1 METMGTNM
9 TSAQTQITSSPC
21 PMTTSSPLSLV
32 EVVREATG
40 DNVFKC
46 YQCVKCTSGCPLADQ
61 FDLTPNQIMRSVQL
75 NDMSV
80 LQSKSIWLCASC
92 YTCATRCP
100 QQIDVTGVIDALRI
114 EARKR
119 GVKPAEP
126 DIAKFNQIFMRSV
139 KIFGR
144 AYEMGLMA
152 NFNMALGRPFRDL
165 KLGIRMITRGKL
177 SILPHF
183 GKATA
188 KAKKLAYNP
197 KAIGYYPGCSLSS
210 SAIEYGKS
218 VKNIAR
224 AMDIELIEPKNW
236 SCCGS
241 SPAHA
246 TDPKA
251 ANVLPMSTVATIE
264 QMGLDTVTSP
274 CSACYSRLKHT
285 EHSVSNNEKVS
296 REVSD
301 ALGYEYKGSVKVQ
314 HLVDVIVD
322 RVGLDQVSARV
333 TNPLK
338 GLKLACYYGCLITR
352 PSAIT
357 GADNPEY
364 PQKMDRLV
372 KTLGAETVDWSRK
385 TECCGGSLGISKT
398 EVAVKMMARIM
409 DDAKACGAEAIV
421 TMCPICHLNLDS
433 RQSAMGY
440 NESEEIPIF
449 QATQLMALA
458 FGQGED
464 KAALSNNLTD
474 PKPYLQ
480 EKGVLP

>member
-1 METMGTNM
+1 MAASG
-9 TSAQTQITSSPC
+9 
-21 PMTTSSPLSLV
+21 PLPLV

-40 DNVFKC
+40 DNVFEC
-46 YQCVKCTSGCPLADQ
+46 YQCVKCTSGCPLADE
-61 FDLTPNQIMRSVQL
+61 FDLTPHQIMRSVQF
-75 NDMSV
+75 NDIAV
-80 LQSKSIWLCASC
+80 LKSRSIWLCASC

-100 QQIDVTGVIDALRI
+100 QKIDVTGVIDALRI

-119 GVKPAEP
+119 GVKPAVPE
-126 DIAKFNQIFMRSV
+126 IARFNELFMRSI

-144 AYEMGLMA
+144 AYELGLMA
-152 NFNMALGRPFRDL
+152 SFNMALGRPFRDL
-165 KLGIRMITRGKL
+165 KLGIRMLAKGKL

-183 GKATA
+183 GKARA
-188 KAKKLAYNP
+188 KAVKLPYNP

-218 VKNIAR
+218 VKNIAG
-224 AMDIELIEPKNW
+224 ALDIELVEPKDW
-236 SCCGS
+236 TCCGS
-241 SPAHA
+241 SAAHA

-274 CSACYSRLKHT
+274 CSACYSRLKHA
-285 EHSVSNNEKVS
+285 EQSVTNKEKVR
-296 REVSD
+296 REVRD
-301 ALGYEYKGSVKVQ
+301 ELGYEYKGSVQVQ
-314 HLVDVIVD
+314 HLMDIIVD
-322 RVGLDQVSARV
+322 RVGLDEVRKRV

-352 PSAIT
+352 PSRVT
-357 GADNPEY
+357 GAENPEY

-385 TECCGGSLGISKT
+385 TECCGGSLAINKT
-398 EVAVKMMARIM
+398 EVTVKMMRRIM
-409 DDAKACGAEAIV
+409 DDARACGAEAIV

-433 RQSAMGY
+433 RQSGMGY
-440 NESEEIPIF
+440 SEAEEIPIF

-458 FGQGED
+458 FGQGEA
-464 KAALSNNLTD
+464 KAALRNNLTD
-474 PKPYLQ
+474 PKPYLRQ
-480 EKGVLP
+480 KGVLS

>member
-1 METMGTNM
+1 MGTEM
-9 TSAQTQITSSPC
+9 ASTQTQITSPSC
-21 PMTTSSPLSLV
+21 PAVISDTLSLV

-40 DNVFKC
+40 DNAFKC

-61 FDLTPNQIMRSVQL
+61 FDLAPHQIMRSVQL
-75 NDMSV
+75 NDISV
-80 LQSKSIWLCASC
+80 LQSRSIWLCASC

-100 QQIDVTGVIDALRI
+100 QEIDVTGVIDALRI
-114 EARKR
+114 EALRR

-126 DIAKFNQIFMRSV
+126 EIAKFNKLFMRSV
-139 KIFGR
+139 KIFGHV
-144 AYEMGLMA
+144 YELGLMA
-152 NFNMALGRPFRDL
+152 SFNMALGRPFRDL
-165 KLGIRMITRGKL
+165 KLGMRMIARGKL

-183 GKATA
+183 GRATA
-188 KAKKLAYNP
+188 NANRLAYNP

-241 SPAHA
+241 SPTHA

-274 CSACYSRLKHT
+274 CSACYSRLKHA
-285 EHSVSNNEKVS
+285 EHSVSNNGKVS
-296 REVSD
+296 REVSE

-314 HLVDVIVD
+314 HLLDVIVD
-322 RVGLDQVSARV
+322 RVGLDAVSKRV

-357 GADNPEY
+357 AADNPEY
-364 PQKMDRLV
+364 PQRMDRLV
-372 KTLGAETVDWSRK
+372 KTLGAETIDWSRK
-385 TECCGGSLGISKT
+385 TECCGGSLGINKT

-433 RQSAMGY
+433 RQNEMGY
-440 NESEEIPIF
+440 SETEEIPIF
-449 QATQLMALA
+449 QATQLMSLA

-464 KAALSNNLTD
+464 GAAIRNNLID
-474 PKPYLQ
+474 PKHYLQ
-480 EKGVLP
+480 QKGILP

>member
-1 METMGTNM
+1 MA
-9 TSAQTQITSSPC
+9 SVQTQITSSPC
-21 PMTTSSPLSLV
+21 PMAMSDPLPLV

-75 NDMSV
+75 NDISV

-100 QQIDVTGVIDALRI
+100 QKINVTGVIDALRI
-114 EARKR
+114 EALKR

-126 DIAKFNQIFMRSV
+126 DIAKFNKLFMRSI

-144 AYEMGLMA
+144 AYELGLMA
-152 NFNMALGRPFRDL
+152 SFNMVLGKPFRDL
-165 KLGIRMITRGKL
+165 KLGKRMFARGKL

-183 GKATA
+183 GKART
-188 KAKKLAYNP
+188 KANRLPYNP

-218 VKNIAR
+218 VKNIAG
-224 AMDIELIEPKNW
+224 AMDIELVEPKNW

-241 SPAHA
+241 SPAHS
-246 TDPKA
+246 TNPKA
-251 ANVLPMSTVATIE
+251 SNVLPMSTVATIE

-274 CSACYSRLKHT
+274 CSACYSRLKHA
-285 EHSVSNNEKVS
+285 EQSVSNNEKVN
-296 REVSD
+296 REVRD
-301 ALGYEYKGSVKVQ
+301 ELGYEYKGSVKVQ

-322 RVGLDQVSARV
+322 RAGLDKVTKLV

-364 PQKMDRLV
+364 PRKMDRLV
-372 KTLGAETVDWSRK
+372 NTLGAETIDWSRK
-385 TECCGGSLGISKT
+385 TECCGGSLGINKT

-440 NESEEIPIF
+440 SESEVIPIF
-449 QATQLMALA
+449 QATQLMSLA
-458 FGQGED
+458 FGQGEN
-464 KAALSNNLTD
+464 KAAIRNNLTD
-474 PKPYLQ
+474 PRPYLRL
-480 EKGVLP
+480 KRVLP

>member
-1 METMGTNM
+1 METDMA
-9 TSAQTQITSSPC
+9 SVQTQITSSPC
-21 PMTTSSPLSLV
+21 PMAMNDPLPLV

-75 NDMSV
+75 NDISV

-100 QQIDVTGVIDALRI
+100 QKIDVTGVIDALRI
-114 EARKR
+114 EALKR

-126 DIAKFNQIFMRSV
+126 HIAKFNKLFMRSI

-144 AYEMGLMA
+144 AYELGLMA
-152 NFNMALGRPFRDL
+152 SFNMVLGKPLRDL
-165 KLGIRMITRGKL
+165 KLGKRMFARGKL

-188 KAKKLAYNP
+188 KANRLPHNP

-218 VKNIAR
+218 VKNIAD
-224 AMDIELIEPKNW
+224 AMDIELVEPKNW

-241 SPAHA
+241 SPVHA
-246 TDPKA
+246 TDAKA

-274 CSACYSRLKHT
+274 CSACYSRLKHA
-285 EHSVSNNEKVS
+285 EHSVSSNEKMG
-296 REVSD
+296 REVRD
-301 ALGYEYKGSVKVQ
+301 ELGYEYKGSVKVQ

-322 RVGLDQVSARV
+322 RVGLDQVSERV

-357 GADNPEY
+357 RADNPEY

-385 TECCGGSLGISKT
+385 TECCGGSLGINKT

-440 NESEEIPIF
+440 GESEEIPVF
-449 QATQLMALA
+449 QATQLMSLA

-464 KAALSNNLTD
+464 KAAISNNLTD
-474 PKPYLQ
+474 PRSYLQ
-480 EKGVLP
+480 QKGVLP

>member
-1 METMGTNM
+1 MAVAE
-9 TSAQTQITSSPC
+9 TQITSSPC
-21 PMTTSSPLSLV
+21 PRAVSGPLPLV

-40 DNVFKC
+40 DNVFEC
-46 YQCVKCTSGCPLADQ
+46 YQCVKCTSGCPLADE
-61 FDLTPNQIMRSVQL
+61 FDLAPHQIMRSVQF
-75 NDMSV
+75 NDVAV
-80 LQSKSIWLCASC
+80 LKSRSIWLCASC

-100 QQIDVTGVIDALRI
+100 QKIDVTGVIDALRI

-119 GVKPAEP
+119 GVKPAVPE
-126 DIAKFNQIFMRSV
+126 IARFNELFMRSI

-144 AYEMGLMA
+144 AYELGLMA
-152 NFNMALGRPFRDL
+152 SFNMALGRPFRDL
-165 KLGIRMITRGKL
+165 KLGIRMFAKGKL
-177 SILPHF
+177 SLLPHF
-183 GKATA
+183 GKARA
-188 KAKKLAYNP
+188 KAVRLPYNP

-218 VKNIAR
+218 VKNIAG
-224 AMDIELIEPKNW
+224 ALDIELIEPRDW
-236 SCCGS
+236 TCCGS
-241 SPAHA
+241 SAAHA

-274 CSACYSRLKHT
+274 CSACYSRLKHA
-285 EHSVSNNEKVS
+285 EQSVTNKEEVR
-296 REVSD
+296 REVGD
-301 ALGYEYKGSVKVQ
+301 ELGYEYKGSVQVK
-314 HLVDVIVD
+314 HLMDIIVD
-322 RVGLDQVSARV
+322 RVGLDEVRKRV
-333 TNPLK
+333 TNSLK

-352 PSAIT
+352 PSRVT

-385 TECCGGSLGISKT
+385 TECCGGSLAINKT
-398 EVAVKMMARIM
+398 EVTVKMMRRIM
-409 DDAKACGAEAIV
+409 DDARACGAEAIV

-433 RQSAMGY
+433 RQSGMSYSKA
-440 NESEEIPIF
+440 EEIPIF

-458 FGQGED
+458 FGQGAD
-464 KAALSNNLTD
+464 KAALGNNLTD

-480 EKGVLP
+480 EKGVLF

>member
-1 METMGTNM
+1 LETKTTDM
-9 TSAQTQITSSPC
+9 AIAEIQITSSPC
-21 PMTTSSPLSLV
+21 PRAVSGPLPLV

-40 DNVFKC
+40 DNVFEC
-46 YQCVKCTSGCPLADQ
+46 YQCVKCTSGCPLADE
-61 FDLTPNQIMRSVQL
+61 FDLAPHQIMRSVQF
-75 NDMSV
+75 NDIAV
-80 LQSKSIWLCASC
+80 LKSRSIWLCASC

-100 QQIDVTGVIDALRI
+100 QKIDVTGVIDALRI

-119 GVKPAEP
+119 GVKPAVPE
-126 DIAKFNQIFMRSV
+126 IARFNELFMRSI

-144 AYEMGLMA
+144 AYELGLMA
-152 NFNMALGRPFRDL
+152 SFNMAMGRPFRDL
-165 KLGIRMITRGKL
+165 KLGIRMFAKGKL
-177 SILPHF
+177 SLLPHF
-183 GKATA
+183 GKARA
-188 KAKKLAYNP
+188 KAVKLPYNP

-218 VKNIAR
+218 VKNIAG
-224 AMDIELIEPKNW
+224 ALDIELIEPKDW
-236 SCCGS
+236 TCCGS
-241 SPAHA
+241 SAAHA

-274 CSACYSRLKHT
+274 CSACYSRLKHA
-285 EHSVSNNEKVS
+285 EQSVTNKEEVR
-296 REVSD
+296 REVGD
-301 ALGYEYKGSVKVQ
+301 ELGYEYKGSVQVK
-314 HLVDVIVD
+314 HLMDIIVD
-322 RVGLDQVSARV
+322 RIGLEEVRKRV

-352 PSAIT
+352 PSRVT

-385 TECCGGSLGISKT
+385 TECCGGSLAINKT
-398 EVAVKMMARIM
+398 EVTVKMMRRIM

-433 RQSAMGY
+433 RQSGMGY
-440 NESEEIPIF
+440 SKAEEIPIF

-458 FGQGED
+458 FGQGAD
-464 KAALSNNLTD
+464 KAALGNNLTD

-480 EKGVLP
+480 ENGVLS